1 MKKQFKK
8 LTAVLLTAVMFL
20 GMFTT
25 MPVSVFAADV
35 DDNSVGSDEVF
46 TSSDGE
52 YEYTKND
59 DGTITISS
67 LVDKW
72 STYNGTLPDVI
83 DGYIVTKIGD
93 KAFYECYYLES
104 IVLPDTITSIGD
116 YAFYNCKRLET
127 IKMSKSL
134 TSIGAWAFAFCG
146 SLSRYDTI
154 KIPDN
159 VTTIGSR
166 AFYDCYTLNGIELPN
181 GITTIEEQ
189 SFSYCQKL
197 YDLNIPDSVTS
208 IESRAFEGCE
218 NLNLNNIKL
227 PDGLKYIKDGAFKEC
242 ARSYL
247 NKVTIPKY
255 TIIEGNPFES
265 VDIHIYS
272 YKFLNSKEYT
282 SAYKYADKY
291 GITFI
296 PLDVK
301 PFDYVVLS
309 DGSIEITKCNFNRD
323 DYNEYYGDYFDSRN
337 GTLTIPGKI
346 DGYRVTSIGSNVFSY
361 SDFDKIYVPS
371 SVTKVGNS
379 AFSNCKSV
387 TLYGSLTYIGSSAF
401 SRCGSF
407 SFPSF
412 SKNLKYIGSY
422 AFAET
427 GITNMNIP
435 GTLNEIPEGLFYG
448 CSYLTEVKIGEGV
461 KSIGKNAFYGTDIL
475 TLNIPDSVTNIDGFL
490 NVTYIGCN
498 RGTATHKYAIDYKI
512 KYTILDAIKG
522 DVNLDG
528 EVNIK
533 DATRLQMMLTYGYD
547 YGLYNE
553 NIHYS
558 YSDMWNIDDVA
569 DLNGDIKINVE
580 DVTLLQKNIAKYD
593 NQ

>member
-8 LTAVLLTAVMFL
+8 LTAVLLTAVMLL

-35 DDNSVGSDEVF
+35 DDNSVGAF
-46 TSSDGE
+46 TSSDGK

-83 DGYIVTKIGD
+83 DGYTVTKIGD
-93 KAFYECYYLES
+93 KAFYECYYLQS

-127 IKMSKSL
+127 IKMSDSL
-134 TSIGAWAFAFCG
+134 TSIGVWAFGFCS

-154 KIPDN
+154 KIPDS
-159 VTTIGSR
+159 VTTIGAR
-166 AFYDCYTLNGIELPN
+166 AFYCCNYLNGIELPN

-189 SFSYCQKL
+189 TFIGCQNL
-197 YDLNIPDSVTS
+197 YHVNIPDSVTS
-208 IESRAFEGCE
+208 IGWSAFESCE

-227 PDGLKYIKDGAFKEC
+227 PDGLKYIKDGAFKKC
-242 ARSYL
+242 ASSYL

-265 VDIHIYS
+265 VDIKIYG
-272 YKFLNSKEYT
+272 YKYLNSKEYT

-296 PLDVK
+296 SLDVK

-323 DYNEYYGDYFDSRN
+323 DYNEYYGDSINYEKGILS
-337 GTLTIPGKI
+337 IPDKI
-346 DGYRVTSIGSNVFSY
+346 DGYRVTSIGDGVFSY

-387 TLYGSLTYIGSSAF
+387 TLCGSITYIGSSAF

-407 SFPSF
+407 SFMS
-412 SKNLKYIGSY
+412 SLKNLKYIGSY

-427 GITNMNIP
+427 GIDNMNIP

-448 CSYLTEVKIGEGV
+448 CSYLIEVKIGEGV
-461 KSIGKNAFYGTDIL
+461 KSIGKNAFYGTNIS

-490 NVTYIGCN
+490 NVRYIGCN

-522 DVNLDG
+522 DVDLDG

>member
-8 LTAVLLTAVMFL
+8 LTAVLLTAVMLL

-35 DDNSVGSDEVF
+35 DDNSVGAF
-46 TSSDGE
+46 TSSDGK

-83 DGYIVTKIGD
+83 DGYTVTKIGD
-93 KAFYECYYLES
+93 KAFYECYYLQS

-127 IKMSKSL
+127 IKMSDSL
-134 TSIGAWAFAFCG
+134 TSIGVWAFGFCS

-154 KIPDN
+154 KIPDS
-159 VTTIGSR
+159 VTTIGAR
-166 AFYDCYTLNGIELPN
+166 AFYCCDYLNGIELPN
-181 GITTIEEQ
+181 GITTIEDQ
-189 SFSYCQKL
+189 TFIGCQNL
-197 YDLNIPDSVTS
+197 YHVNIPDSVTS
-208 IESRAFEGCE
+208 IGWSAFEDCE
-218 NLNLNNIKL
+218 NLNFNDIKL
-227 PDGLKYIKDGAFKEC
+227 PDGLKYIKDGAFKKC
-242 ARSYL
+242 ASMHI
-247 NKVTIPKY
+247 NKITIPKY

-265 VDIHIYS
+265 VDIKIYG
-272 YKFLNSKEYT
+272 YKYLNSKEYT
-282 SAYKYADKY
+282 SAYQYADEY

-296 PLDVK
+296 SLDVK

-346 DGYRVTSIGSNVFSY
+346 DGYRVTSIGYNAFSY
-361 SDFDKIYVPS
+361 SDFDSIYVPS
-371 SVTKVGNS
+371 SVTEVES
-379 AFSNCKSV
+379 FAFSSCKSV
-387 TLYGSLTYIGSSAF
+387 TFSGELTYIGGSAF
-401 SRCGSF
+401 SECGYF
-407 SFPSF
+407 YLSF

-422 AFAET
+422 AFAGS
-427 GITNMNIP
+427 GITSMNIP

-448 CSYLTEVKIGEGV
+448 CSYLTEVKIGDGV
-461 KSIGKNAFYGTDIL
+461 KSIGKNAFYGTNIS

-490 NVTYIGCN
+490 NVPYIGCN

-522 DVNLDG
+522 DVDLDG

-558 YSDMWNIDDVA
+558 YSDMWNIHDVA
-569 DLNGDIKINVE
+569 DLNDDIKINVE
-580 DVTLLQKNIAKYD
+580 DVTLIQKNIAKYD
-593 NQ
+593 N